1 MRIRI
6 SWILLAIIIPVIAF
20 VGYKVTTVDEVNA
33 RVAEEIRTNPNGER
47 AAKTMLLTLNDGS
60 EYPVNYLWED
70 NLVFMGIDG
79 RWWRRFVGE
88 GESVSMEIQGQTL
101 KGHAVT
107 LLDDPAYQADVFARL
122 RPTVP
127 KWLPDW
133 LNGKLVVITLTTGSN
148 PKDSENADD

>member
-60 EYPVNYLWED
+60 EYPVNYL
-70 NLVFMGIDG
+70 
-79 RWWRRFVGE
+79 
-88 GESVSMEIQGQTL
+88 
-101 KGHAVT
+101 
-107 LLDDPAYQADVFARL
+107 
-122 RPTVP
+122 
-127 KWLPDW
+127 
-133 LNGKLVVITLTTGSN
+133 
-148 PKDSENADD
+148 